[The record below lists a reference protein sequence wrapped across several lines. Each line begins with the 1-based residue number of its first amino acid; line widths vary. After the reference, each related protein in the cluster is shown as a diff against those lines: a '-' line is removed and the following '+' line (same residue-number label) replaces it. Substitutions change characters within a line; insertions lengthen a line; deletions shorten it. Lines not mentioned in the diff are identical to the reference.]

1 MSRVKVLKKVS
12 AGFQTDMATLLR
24 KFTAEESIRYN
35 AFSKVWREMK
45 FSLVFCGRKD
55 RELRLFFEEI
65 VPIILQLWLP
75 TCSFRERVFGLY
87 MLYAVYAV
95 QPISP
100 KLKVRLRL
108 ADWEQ
113 SEVLLRIATREQ
125 HLDVCYI
132 LHRMRLENCFHH
144 VALLRQRSPVMYHGE
159 DEDVQTILAANA
171 KVFGPM
177 EKMTKNG
184 IFQQLQLIHQQYM
197 AMKAAQEK
205 PEVRDL
211 AFVKEDVYDSICRK
225 VSVVQLEYRSQQ
237 IQAAASASRKERG
250 SSVGGE
256 TVGARRENLRAQ
268 QFSTVTKTRRGKR
281 YDELMSDVSTSL
293 CQDESAAE
301 PAESSGPPAKRA
313 RRKFAATKKSQESR
327 PTGASKCGATK
338 MSQESSP
345 TGASKRGASKPTRGG
360 KKSSGKKTSK
370 KTD

>member
-1 MSRVKVLKKVS
+1 MNRVKVLKKIS
-12 AGFQTDMATLLR
+12 AGFQTDMDTLLR

-45 FSLVFCGRKD
+45 FSLVFCGRKE

-132 LHRMRLENCFHH
+132 LHRMRLENCFHL
-144 VALLRQRSPVMYHGE
+144 VAFLRQRSPVMYHGQE
-159 DEDVQTILAANA
+159 EDVRSIIAANA
-171 KVFGPM
+171 KVFSPL

-197 AMKAAQEK
+197 TMKAAQEK

-211 AFVKEDVYDSICRK
+211 TFVKEDVYDNICRR
-225 VSVVQLEYRSQQ
+225 VSVLQLVYRSQQ
-237 IQAAASASRKERG
+237 IQAAASTSRRDRG
-250 SSVGGE
+250 STVGGE
-256 TVGARRENLRAQ
+256 TVAARRENLRAQ

-281 YDELMSDVSTSL
+281 YEELMCDVSTSR
-293 CQDESAAE
+293 CEDESAPE
-301 PAESSGPPAKRA
+301 SVESSSPPAKRA
-313 RRKFAATKKSQESR
+313 RRKFAATKKSR
-327 PTGASKCGATK
+327 
-338 MSQESSP
+338 ESSS
-345 TGASKRGASKPTRGG
+345 TGASKRGASKATRGG
-360 KKSSGKKTSK
+360 KKSGGKKPSSK
-370 KTD
+370 KPGNTN